1 MWRLADLHGR
11 DARHEG
17 WIIHAD
23 KRQVR
28 IVVDKQH
35 RAVVEPVLVV
45 LADTDVA
52 DIRYAIRARED
63 APLANHDA
71 RPCHAVRSTTL
82 GHTFSCV

>member
-1 MWRLADLHGR
+1 
-11 DARHEG
+11 
-17 WIIHAD
+17 
-23 KRQVR
+23 
-28 IVVDKQH
+28 
-35 RAVVEPVLVV
+35 V